1 MRPSRMLI
9 LGFAGLT
16 ALHVYMLAGHGR
28 SHDAAMAAPVM
39 GEHPSAPSV
48 PSLAPATPGDHDTA
62 GIDMTVAC
70 LAVLAGLLLL
80 LPGRRGQP
88 ATAGP
93 HRPAAIRPLARPERL
108 DPQTRS
114 LAELCISLT

>member
-9 LGFAGLT
+9 LGFAGLI

-28 SHDAAMAAPVM
+28 SHDAATAVPVM
-39 GEHPSAPSV
+39 GEHPNAPSV
-48 PSLAPATPGDHDTA
+48 PSLAAAMPGDHNAA
-62 GIDMTVAC
+62 GIDMSVAC
-70 LAVLAGLLLL
+70 LAVLAGFLLL
-80 LPGRRGQP
+80 LPGRRGRP

-93 HRPAAIRPLARPERL
+93 HRPTVIRPPARPERL
-108 DPQTRS
+108 GPQTRS